1 MSAKNRENLRI
12 SKQNKAKTNHK
23 RKILVII
30 DETPECR
37 RAVAF
42 AAQHAQNTKKTL
54 VLLCIVDSVEFQHF
68 LGVNNV
74 MRTEAIQT
82 AHKVLG
88 EIASD
93 VRTTH
98 SLETQIT
105 VREGKKIDEIAKLI
119 DEDKQIALIVLAAS
133 EHTEGPGPLVQLI
146 GNRGTAFSIPV
157 IVIPS
162 NLADED
168 IESIA

>member
-1 MSAKNRENLRI
+1 MA
-12 SKQNKAKTNHK
+12 SKQKTLKNKHK
-23 RKILVII
+23 KKILVII

-42 AAQHAQNTKKTL
+42 AAKHAQKTNRTL
-54 VLLCIVDSVEFQHF
+54 VLLCVVDSVEFQHF

-74 MRTEAIQT
+74 MRTESTQN

-88 EIASD
+88 EIAHD
-93 VRTTH
+93 IRTTH
-98 SLETQIT
+98 ALETEIMI
-105 VREGKKIDEIAKLI
+105 REGKKIDEISKLV
-119 DEDKQIALIVLAAS
+119 DEDKEIALIVLAAS
-133 EHTEGPGPLVQLI
+133 EHAEGPGPLIQLI
-146 GNRGTAFSIPV
+146 GNRGAAFSIPV
-157 IVIPS
+157 TVIPS

>member
-1 MSAKNRENLRI
+1 MI
-12 SKQNKAKTNHK
+12 SKPKNPKKEPKKKN
-23 RKILVII
+23 LVII

-42 AAQHAQNTKKTL
+42 AAQHAQNTKRTL
-54 VLLCIVDSVEFQHF
+54 VLLCIVDSAEFQHF

-74 MRTEAIQT
+74 MRTESTQS
-82 AHKVLG
+82 AHKILG
-88 EIASD
+88 DIASE

-98 SLETQIT
+98 ALETEIV
-105 VREGKKIDEIAKLI
+105 VREGKKIDEISKLI
-119 DEDKQIALIVLAAS
+119 DEDKRIALIVLAAS
-133 EHTEGPGPLVQLI
+133 GHTEGPGPLVQLI

-168 IESIA
+168 IQSIA

>member
-1 MSAKNRENLRI
+1 MV
-12 SKQNKAKTNHK
+12 SKQKNPKTGHK

-42 AAQHAQNTKKTL
+42 AAQHAQNTNRTL
-54 VLLCIVDSVEFQHF
+54 VLLCVVDSVEFQHF
-68 LGVNNV
+68 LGVNDV
-74 MRTEAIQT
+74 MRTESTQT
-82 AHKVLG
+82 AHRVLG
-88 EIASD
+88 EIAND

-98 SLETQIT
+98 ALETEII
-105 VREGKKIDEIAKLI
+105 VREGKKIEEISRLI
-119 DEDKQIALIVLAAS
+119 DEDKEIALIILAAS
-133 EHTEGPGPLVQLI
+133 GHTEGPGPLVQLI
-146 GNRGTAFSIPV
+146 GSRGTAFSIPV
-157 IVIPS
+157 TVIPS

>member
-1 MSAKNRENLRI
+1 MI
-12 SKQNKAKTNHK
+12 SKPQNPKKKPKKKN
-23 RKILVII
+23 LVII

-42 AAQHAQNTKKTL
+42 AAQHAQNTSRTL
-54 VLLCIVDSVEFQHF
+54 VLLCVVDSAEFQHF

-74 MRTEAIQT
+74 MRTESKQS
-82 AHKVLG
+82 AHKILG
-88 EIASD
+88 DIASK

-98 SLETQIT
+98 ALETEIV
-105 VREGKKIDEIAKLI
+105 VREGKKIDEISKLI
-119 DEDKQIALIVLAAS
+119 DEDKRIALIVLAAS

-146 GNRGTAFSIPV
+146 GNKGTAFSIPV

-168 IESIA
+168 IRSIA

>member
-1 MSAKNRENLRI
+1 MI
-12 SKQNKAKTNHK
+12 SKPQNPKKKPKKKN
-23 RKILVII
+23 LVII

-42 AAQHAQNTKKTL
+42 AAQHAQNTSRTL
-54 VLLCIVDSVEFQHF
+54 VLLCVVDSAEFQHF

-74 MRTEAIQT
+74 MRTESKQS
-82 AHKVLG
+82 AHKILG
-88 EIASD
+88 DIASE

-98 SLETQIT
+98 ALETEIV
-105 VREGKKIDEIAKLI
+105 VREGKKIDEISKLI
-119 DEDKQIALIVLAAS
+119 DEDKRIALIVLAAS
-133 EHTEGPGPLVQLI
+133 GHTEGPGPLVQLI
-146 GNRGTAFSIPV
+146 GNKGTAFSIPV

-168 IESIA
+168 IRSIA

>member
-1 MSAKNRENLRI
+1 MASKRKDAKAE
-12 SKQNKAKTNHK
+12 HK

-30 DETPECR
+30 DETPEHR

-42 AAQHAQNTKKTL
+42 AVQHAKNTNRTL
-54 VLLCIVDSVEFQHF
+54 VLLCVVDSVEFQHF
-68 LGVNNV
+68 LGVNNI
-74 MRTEAIQT
+74 MRTESTQS

-88 EIASD
+88 EIAND

-98 SLETQIT
+98 NLETEI
-105 VREGKKIDEIAKLI
+105 VIREGEKIDEISKLI
-119 DEDKQIALIVLAAS
+119 DEDKEISLIVLAAS
-133 EHTEGPGPLVQLI
+133 EHTEGPGPLIQLI

-157 IVIPS
+157 TVIPS

>member
-1 MSAKNRENLRI
+1 MVSERKNL
-12 SKQNKAKTNHK
+12 KTDHK

-42 AAQHAQNTKKTL
+42 AAQHAQNTNRTL
-54 VLLCIVDSVEFQHF
+54 VLLCVVDSIEFQHF

-74 MRTEAIQT
+74 MRTESTQT
-82 AHKVLG
+82 AHRVLG
-88 EIASD
+88 DIANE
-93 VRTTH
+93 VRMTH
-98 SLETQIT
+98 ALETEII
-105 VREGKKIDEIAKLI
+105 VREGKKIDEISKLI
-119 DEDKQIALIVLAAS
+119 DEDKEIALIILAAS
-133 EHTEGPGPLVQLI
+133 GHTEGPGPLVQLI
-146 GNRGTAFSIPV
+146 GIRGTAFSVPV
-157 IVIPS
+157 TVIPS

>member
-1 MSAKNRENLRI
+1 MV
-12 SKQNKAKTNHK
+12 SKKKTLK
-23 RKILVII
+23 PESKKKILVVI

-42 AAQHAQNTKKTL
+42 AAQYAQNNNRTL
-54 VLLCIVDSVEFQHF
+54 ILFSVVDSVEFQHF

-74 MRTEAIQT
+74 MRMESTQI
-82 AHKVLG
+82 AHKMLE
-88 EIASD
+88 EIATE
-93 VRTTH
+93 VRAMH
-98 SLETQIT
+98 ALETATI
-105 VREGKKIDEIAKLI
+105 VREGKKIDEIFKLI
-119 DEDKQIALIVLAAS
+119 DEDKKIVLIVLAAS
-133 EHTEGPGPLVQLI
+133 GHNEGPGPLVQLI

-157 IVIPS
+157 TVIPS

>member
-1 MSAKNRENLRI
+1 MI
-12 SKQNKAKTNHK
+12 SKPQNPKKKPKKKN
-23 RKILVII
+23 LVII

-42 AAQHAQNTKKTL
+42 AAQHAQNTSRTL
-54 VLLCIVDSVEFQHF
+54 VLLCVVDSVEFQHF

-74 MRTEAIQT
+74 MRTESKQS
-82 AHKVLG
+82 AHKILG
-88 EIASD
+88 DIASE

-98 SLETQIT
+98 ALETEIV
-105 VREGKKIDEIAKLI
+105 VREGKKIDEISKLI
-119 DEDKQIALIVLAAS
+119 DEDKRIALIVLAAS
-133 EHTEGPGPLVQLI
+133 GHTEGPGPLVQLI
-146 GNRGTAFSIPV
+146 GNKGTAFSIPV

-168 IESIA
+168 IRSIA

>member
-1 MSAKNRENLRI
+1 MH
-12 SKQNKAKTNHK
+12 SKQQNLKRDHK
-23 RKILVII
+23 KKILVII

-42 AAQHAQNTKKTL
+42 AAQHAKNTNGTL
-54 VLLCIVDSVEFQHF
+54 LLLCVVDSGEFQHF
-68 LGVNNV
+68 LGVGNV
-74 MRTEAIQT
+74 MRMESTQS

-88 EIASD
+88 EIADD

-98 SLETQIT
+98 ALETEII
-105 VREGKKIDEIAKLI
+105 VREGKKIDEISKLI
-119 DEDKQIALIVLAAS
+119 NEDKKIGLIVLAAS
-133 EHTEGPGPLVQLI
+133 GQAEGPGPLIQLI

-157 IVIPS
+157 TVIPS
-162 NLADED
+162 NLTDED

>member
-1 MSAKNRENLRI
+1 MASKRKNAKAEY
-12 SKQNKAKTNHK
+12 K

-42 AAQHAQNTKKTL
+42 AAQHAKNTNRTL
-54 VLLCIVDSVEFQHF
+54 ILLCVVDSIEFQHF
-68 LGVNNV
+68 LGVNNI
-74 MRTEAIQT
+74 MRTESTQS

-88 EIASD
+88 EIAND

-98 SLETQIT
+98 DLETEI
-105 VREGKKIDEIAKLI
+105 VMREGKTIDEIAKLI
-119 DEDKQIALIVLAAS
+119 DEDKEIALIVLAAS
-133 EHTEGPGPLVQLI
+133 EHAEGPGPLIQLI

-157 IVIPS
+157 TVIPS

>member
-1 MSAKNRENLRI
+1 MD
-12 SKQNKAKTNHK
+12 SKQENIKAKYK
-23 RKILVII
+23 RKVLVII

-42 AAQHAQNTKKTL
+42 AAQYAQNTNRTL
-54 VLLCIVDSVEFQHF
+54 VLLCVVDSSDFQHF

-74 MRTEAIQT
+74 MRSESTQI

-88 EIASD
+88 EIASG
-93 VRTTH
+93 VRATH
-98 SLETQIT
+98 ALQTQI
-105 VREGKKIDEIAKLI
+105 VIREGKKIDEISKLI
-119 DEDKQIALIVLAAS
+119 EEDKEIALIVLAAS
-133 EHTEGPGPLVQLI
+133 GHSEGPGPLVQLI

-157 IVIPS
+157 TIIPS

>member
-1 MSAKNRENLRI
+1 MV
-12 SKQNKAKTNHK
+12 SKQNKVKKDHK

-42 AAQHAQNTKKTL
+42 AAQHAQNTQRTL
-54 VLLCIVDSVEFQHF
+54 VLFCVVDSVEFQHF

-74 MRTEAIQT
+74 MRTEATQT

-88 EIASD
+88 EIAKD

-98 SLETQIT
+98 SLATQII
-105 VREGKKIDEIAKLI
+105 VREGKKIDEISKLI
-119 DEDKQIALIVLAAS
+119 DEDKQITLIVLAAS
-133 EHTEGPGPLVQLI
+133 GHTEGPGPLVQLI

-157 IVIPS
+157 TVIPS
-162 NLADED
+162 NLSDED
-168 IESIA
+168 IERIA